1 MGIEYGKIRLIMFGG
16 ILVIFAVGFLLT
28 RKEQLLLPREEAAWY
43 RRPVRRLAVGICRR
57 LLRSGTGGAASRLT
71 AARRKRLEEDLRV
84 LYPRKNAKRS
94 LISYEAGKAE
104 LLLTVLLAAAAASF
118 LTAAQGLSERKETE
132 VIERESAGGKT
143 QQIRLTEQQYGDFD
157 ITVEPLRL
165 TKEQLE
171 VEAEKLFRILPGVMA
186 GDNSDLA
193 HVSTALALPSS
204 VEGSPFELVWES
216 VTPDVISSRGEPV
229 FAPDRDEPRRN
240 GVLQVTAAAQSAENM
255 CRFVHAFDVT
265 VEDPGVSA
273 EEQAQLR
280 IAGALRKAEEESR
293 TKAAF
298 RLPAEA
304 GGVMLTFLTGE
315 SDASVP
321 LFLAALIA
329 GVALF
334 FGKDH
339 DLRSKIGSRER
350 QMAVDYPQIV
360 SKLVLYLGAGV
371 SMRGAFAKI
380 AEAYRSGAMRGGEER
395 YAYEEIVLMC
405 HELDSG
411 ISEAS
416 AYAHF
421 GLRCRSRR
429 YTKLCSLLTQNLR
442 RGNDALL
449 AALQEEAQEAGE
461 YRRLLAKQMGEEAG
475 TKLLAPMMIML
486 TVTLVM
492 IMVPAYI
499 GFQM

>member
-1 MGIEYGKIRLIMFGG
+1 MEIGYGKVRLILFGG
-16 ILVIFAVGFLLT
+16 ILILYAAGFLIT
-28 RKEQLLLPREEAAWY
+28 GKEQLLLPEKGTAWY

-57 LLRSGTGGAASRLT
+57 LMRGGTGTAVPRLA
-71 AARRKRLEEDLRV
+71 AARRKRLEEDLRI
-84 LYPRKNAKRS
+84 LYPKKNAKRS

-104 LLLTVLLAAAAASF
+104 LLLTVLLVAAAASF
-118 LTAAQGLSERKETE
+118 LTAAQSFAGREETE
-132 VIERESAGGKT
+132 TVERESADGKT
-143 QQIRLTEQQYGDFD
+143 QQIRLTERQFGDFD

-165 TKEQLE
+165 SKEKLQAEAEQL
-171 VEAEKLFRILPGVMA
+171 FRLLPGVMA
-186 GDNSDLA
+186 GGNSGLGR
-193 HVSTALALPSS
+193 VSTALTLPST
-204 VEGSPFELVWES
+204 VEGYPFELLWES
-216 VTPDVISSRGEPV
+216 LTTDVISSRGEPL
-229 FAPDRDEPRRN
+229 FAPDRDEPRRK
-240 GVLQVTAAAQSAENM
+240 GTLQVTAAAESADGM
-255 CRFVHAFDVT
+255 CRFVHAFDIT

-273 EEQAQLR
+273 EEQAQLQISR
-280 IAGALRKAEEESR
+280 ALREAEEASR
-293 TKAAF
+293 TDAVF
-298 RLPAEA
+298 RLPAKV
-304 GGVMLTFLTGE
+304 GGIRLSFLRE
-315 SDASVP
+315 ENDASVT
-321 LFLAALIA
+321 LFLTAVIA
-329 GVALF
+329 GIALF

-339 DLRSKIGSRER
+339 DLRAKIGSRER

-371 SMRGAFAKI
+371 SMRSAFTKI
-380 AEAYRSGAMRGGEER
+380 ADAYQAGTLRGGDER

-411 ISEAS
+411 ISEAA
-416 AYAHF
+416 AYTHF

-449 AALQEEAQEAGE
+449 TALQEEAQEAGE